1 MSKPVPY
8 TDSMQS
14 IWATIEDS
22 LKAVHAQT
30 DGLLSS
36 GPKLE
41 DVQKE
46 IDPLSKEIAA
56 EQETV
61 HAEISSLKEVARV
74 DIQKQVIAALD
85 DHIKSQLQQEIASQV
100 KAQFDVQIRAYIPVP
115 MSKQVEE
122 NRAQIEKVKHSRVNE
137 DARRENSSIQD
148 TDLNES
154 LKPVLMGNGEISSVY
169 PADLLSLF
177 AYDDESLSKLLDDY
191 GLPKD
196 GPMETSPNDP
206 TIDLVRQAYG
216 RLSHD
221 ELLLFLRIRTLP
233 TSGTD
238 AELAS
243 RLTHHDLHTY
253 HFVGHNQ
260 GPSSPPSSPP
270 PTLKSSSGFSIDIVA
285 DIMDQV
291 GDWEL
296 AKAVGVPTSIQRPI
310 DWARAAPIDHAMLAG
325 HIPLIRSLDPA
336 NNPPTKVG
344 VVAAVRFGYVHVL
357 EFFLSHHHDMF
368 LSLFSG
374 DIIPIKASR
383 HGRIGVLSW
392 WKHGFQKHPD
402 LIPPPKAGS
411 ISEAVDGASR
421 NGQIVSL
428 EWWLHSGLPF
438 EYSDAALEHA
448 SAKNQVAVLEWWK
461 QMSKKTGMPLKI
473 GRVMDAAST
482 AGHVPVLEWWA
493 ASQLDFKYDRYALH
507 QASCHGRVDVLD
519 WWLGSGLQL
528 VFDQDVLTGA
538 TRHNRADVLEWWDKS
553 GLPIQYRMC
562 DIEEALED
570 AIGGGAQARAWW
582 KRKGVD
588 FHADDK
594 VWMKLQNL
602 N

>member
-1 MSKPVPY
+1 M
-8 TDSMQS
+8 
-14 IWATIEDS
+14 A
-22 LKAVHAQT
+22 
-30 DGLLSS
+30 
-36 GPKLE
+36 
-41 DVQKE
+41 
-46 IDPLSKEIAA
+46 
-56 EQETV
+56 
-61 HAEISSLKEVARV
+61 
-74 DIQKQVIAALD
+74 
-85 DHIKSQLQQEIASQV
+85 
-100 KAQFDVQIRAYIPVP
+100 
-115 MSKQVEE
+115 
-122 NRAQIEKVKHSRVNE
+122 
-137 DARRENSSIQD
+137 
-148 TDLNES
+148 
-154 LKPVLMGNGEISSVY
+154 
-169 PADLLSLF
+169 
-177 AYDDESLSKLLDDY
+177 
-191 GLPKD
+191 
-196 GPMETSPNDP
+196 PNDP
-206 TIDLVRQAYG
+206 TIDLVHQAYG

-221 ELLLFLRIRTLP
+221 ELLLFLKIRSLP

-270 PTLKSSSGFSIDIVA
+270 PTLKSSNGFNIDIVA

-296 AKAVGVPTSIQRPI
+296 AKAVGVPTSIPRPI

-344 VVAAVRFGYVHVL
+344 AVAAVRFGYVHVL

-383 HGRIGVLSW
+383 HGRTGVLSW

-421 NGQIVSL
+421 NGQIISL
-428 EWWLHSGLPF
+428 EWWLGSGLPF

-482 AGHVPVLEWWA
+482 AGHVAVLEWWA

-528 VFDQDVLTGA
+528 IFDQDVLTGA